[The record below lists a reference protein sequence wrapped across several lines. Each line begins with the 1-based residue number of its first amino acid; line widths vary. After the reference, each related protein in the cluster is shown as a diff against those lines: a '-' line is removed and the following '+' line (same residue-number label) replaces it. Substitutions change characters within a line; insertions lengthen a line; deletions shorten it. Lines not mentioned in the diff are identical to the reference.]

1 MEKGQRDAYIGYDGK
16 STADIAYP
24 TMFNDPERFARDSP
38 FLARLFRDFSH
49 TDEFTR
55 ALRMCDYEYISV
67 LRSAKSKILRDY
79 SLLILV
85 VRADERERKRATSS
99 IIAFQLANTE
109 TQQNRRDPQH
119 KSFRVETK

>member
-38 FLARLFRDFSH
+38 FLARLFWDFSH

-55 ALRMCDYEYISV
+55 ALRVCDYEYISV

-85 VRADERERKRATSS
+85 VRADEREREREQRHRSLLS
-99 IIAFQLANTE
+99 N
-109 TQQNRRDPQH
+109 
-119 KSFRVETK
+119 